1 MVYLDISSPNLSFG
15 YNPLKRVSYEKRSL
29 VASGILET
37 FQKLWSG
44 AWGVRLEH
52 ILRYILLTLLN
63 QPTANFSD
71 IPRIIHN
78 EKYRNECMEN
88 IVNNNVKQFWEK
100 EFKVFLAF
108 G

>member
-52 ILRYILLTLLN
+52 ILRYILFN
-63 QPTANFSD
+63 APKPTYGKFFRYSPNHSQRK
-71 IPRIIHN
+71 IS
-78 EKYRNECMEN
+78 K
-88 IVNNNVKQFWEK
+88 
-100 EFKVFLAF
+100 
-108 G
+108 